1 MDLLTTAI
9 VISLGIVLLGILF
22 IVYGASF
29 FQTHQVTQR
38 LNEFVIEPAETM
50 RSTGFIEPEV
60 TFTQSLYERVFQPIF
75 NSIFSFITRYTPATT
90 IEETNRQ
97 LMLAGETKI
106 RATQYYAVRFLLLII
121 GFVLA
126 AFMYRSD
133 PTSRTLLSAVLVIVV
148 MFIIPILWLRWRV
161 AKRQDMIR
169 KSMPDALDML
179 SVSTAAGLSFDQAI
193 LKVSQFYSSP
203 AGIELGRVVAEMEVG
218 VSRQRALR
226 NFSERVQISEVSSF
240 VAVIIQSEILGMSIA
255 DVLHSQAEQM
265 RIQRQ
270 YRAKEEAQ
278 RLPVKMMI
286 PLAFL
291 ILPALLAVLLGPTIP
306 AILEIF

>member
-9 VISLGIVLLGILF
+9 VISLGIILLGILF

-38 LNEFVIEPAETM
+38 LNQFVVEPAETM
-50 RSTGFIEPEV
+50 RSTGFAEPEV
-60 TFTQSLYERVFQPIF
+60 TFSQSLYERVFQPII

-97 LMLAGETKI
+97 LMLAGDTKI
-106 RATQYYAVRFLLLII
+106 RATQFYAVRFLLLIL

-126 AFMYRSD
+126 VFMYRSD

-148 MFIIPILWLRWRV
+148 MFIIPILWLRLRV
-161 AKRQDMIR
+161 AKRQDLIR

-193 LKVSQFYSSP
+193 LKVSQFYDSP

-218 VSRQRALR
+218 LSRQKALR
-226 NFSERVQISEVSSF
+226 NFAERVQISEVSSF

-286 PLAFL
+286 PLALL

-306 AILEIF
+306 AIMEIF

>member
-1 MDLLTTAI
+1 MDILTIGILLCVTFI
-9 VISLGIVLLGILF
+9 VLGIIF

-29 FQTHQVTQR
+29 FEAHQVTQR
-38 LNEFVIEPAETM
+38 INQYVVEPVETTQTPGY
-50 RSTGFIEPEV
+50 RERDV
-60 TFTQSLYERVFQPIF
+60 TFTQSLYERVFMPTI
-75 NSIFSFITRYTPATT
+75 NSILAFIGRYTPAST
-90 IEETNRQ
+90 IQETNRQ
-97 LMLAGETKI
+97 LMLAGRTNI
-106 RATQYYAVRFLLLII
+106 RAQHFYGIRFIFLVI
-121 GFVLA
+121 GFGLAVL
-126 AFMYRSD
+126 MYRSV
-133 PTSRTLLSAVLVIVV
+133 PTSRTLLSAVMVILL
-148 MFIIPILWLRWRV
+148 MFILPILWLRLQVSR
-161 AKRQDMIR
+161 RQDKIR

-179 SVSTAAGLSFDQAI
+179 SVSTAAGLSFDQAV
-193 LKVSQFYSSP
+193 LKVSQFYKTP
-203 AGIELGRVVAEMEVG
+203 AGVELARVVAEMEVG

-226 NFSERVQISEVSSF
+226 NFAERVQISEVSSF

-286 PLAFL
+286 PLALL